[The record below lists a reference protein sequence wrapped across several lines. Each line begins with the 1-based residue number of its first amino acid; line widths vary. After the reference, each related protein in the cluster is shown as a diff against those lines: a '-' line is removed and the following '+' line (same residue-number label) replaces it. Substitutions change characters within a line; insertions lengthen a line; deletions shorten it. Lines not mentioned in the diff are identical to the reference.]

1 MMEQIQPILFTPAT
15 KSYLWGGT
23 TLLAKW
29 GKTSPEATVAECWE
43 LSAYAGCESVAR
55 GGDCDG
61 MSLGEIV
68 ETHPELFG
76 AAVGEGGFPILVKLI
91 DAAKDLSVQ
100 VHPDDLYARVHEGD
114 NGKTEMWYIA
124 DAVPGA
130 AIYYGFSRNVSRGE
144 VEKSIRENTVTTLL
158 QKVPV
163 TKGDAFLV
171 PAGTVH
177 ALLAGVT
184 VIEIQESSNVT
195 YRVYDY
201 DRRDKDGNPRQLHI
215 GKALE
220 VMQFCPRE
228 VAEKKTV
235 TTVAPGVTERKLACC
250 HYFRTSEINVHDG
263 IYEIAPKD
271 TFVTFTVAGGEGV
284 FTDDGREIK
293 KGQTWLVPNGCS
305 ARIQGKGL
313 TLVTTVV

>member
-1 MMEQIQPILFTPAT
+1 MKAQPILFTPAT

-23 TLLAKW
+23 ALMEKW
-29 GKTSPEATVAECWE
+29 GKTATETTIAECWE
-43 LSAYAGCESVAR
+43 LSAYAGCESIAR
-55 GGDCDG
+55 GGACDG
-61 MSLGEIV
+61 MSLGKIV

-76 AAVGEGGFPILVKLI
+76 SAARDGFPILVKLI

-114 NGKTEMWYIA
+114 RGKTEMWYIA

-130 AIYYGFSRNVSRGE
+130 AIYYGFARDVSREE

-163 TKGDAFLV
+163 TRGDAFLV

-201 DRRDKDGNPRQLHI
+201 DRRER
-215 GKALE
+215 
-220 VMQFCPRE
+220 
-228 VAEKKTV
+228 
-235 TTVAPGVTERKLACC
+235 TVAFNLRSCIQPPLINGAVKMSVRP
-250 HYFRTSEINVHDG
+250 RT
-263 IYEIAPKD
+263 
-271 TFVTFTVAGGEGV
+271 
-284 FTDDGREIK
+284 
-293 KGQTWLVPNGCS
+293 
-305 ARIQGKGL
+305 
-313 TLVTTVV
+313 